1 MGARTRRDTTRTF
14 DTMSWQQQILMGEF
28 NERGLRRSEEEASG
42 EQGSS
47 SRRVRRAAGTSNSWA
62 TGAPDT
68 LTAGGAGSNE
78 GKYLQSKDW
87 TEVSSEA
94 ADWGTGANKYWAE
107 AGKSRGG
114 ASVGGVG
121 WSVMRGNM
129 GRAVEVDGN
138 VRENG
143 KIGEVAC
150 NGVVRQSEER
160 QRRRRNGNEQ
170 TDNNGI
176 SVLATWC

>member
-42 EQGSS
+42 EQGSC

-62 TGAPDT
+62 TGAPDA
-68 LTAGGAGSNE
+68 LTASGTGSSE

-87 TEVSSEA
+87 AEVRSEA
-94 ADWGTGANKYWAE
+94 ADWGTGAKKYWAE

-114 ASVGGVG
+114 ASVGGLVSDEGQYGTGGGGRRQYERKQQDGRGRLQWSCETVG
-121 WSVMRGNM
+121 
-129 GRAVEVDGN
+129 
-138 VRENG
+138 
-143 KIGEVAC
+143 GEA
-150 NGVVRQSEER
+150 EE
-160 QRRRRNGNEQ
+160 EEE
-170 TDNNGI
+170 
-176 SVLATWC
+176 WK

>member
-1 MGARTRRDTTRTF
+1 M
-14 DTMSWQQQILMGEF
+14 
-28 NERGLRRSEEEASG
+28 
-42 EQGSS
+42 
-47 SRRVRRAAGTSNSWA
+47 
-62 TGAPDT
+62 
-68 LTAGGAGSNE
+68 
-78 GKYLQSKDW
+78 
-87 TEVSSEA
+87 SSEA

-107 AGKSRGG
+107 AGKSR
-114 ASVGGVG
+114 GGVG

-138 VRENG
+138 VRENS
-143 KIGEVAC
+143 KMGEVAC

-176 SVLATWC
+176 PVLATWC